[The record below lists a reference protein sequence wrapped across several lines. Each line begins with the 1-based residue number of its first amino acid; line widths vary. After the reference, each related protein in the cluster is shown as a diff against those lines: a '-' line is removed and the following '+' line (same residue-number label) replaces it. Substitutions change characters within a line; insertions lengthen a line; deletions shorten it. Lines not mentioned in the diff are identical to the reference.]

1 MSTSNTITNY
11 AIDIADAKAFVS
23 TAVDLCYDPEG
34 NYQPFIKDFAFN
46 YAILKYFAKYPVEDK
61 EIKDLYFDTYCGECV
76 NIIADIKKSSGQLPH
91 LIAAVEQELYI
102 RIQKNIRQTKLNK
115 IVDALIDAIG
125 EELNKPETIETL
137 KEISEQLMGDNDGK
151 QDKD

>member
-1 MSTSNTITNY
+1 M
-11 AIDIADAKAFVS
+11 
-23 TAVDLCYDPEG
+23 
-34 NYQPFIKDFAFN
+34 
-46 YAILKYFAKYPVEDK
+46 
-61 EIKDLYFDTYCGECV
+61 

-125 EELNKPETIETL
+125 EELNKPETIEAL